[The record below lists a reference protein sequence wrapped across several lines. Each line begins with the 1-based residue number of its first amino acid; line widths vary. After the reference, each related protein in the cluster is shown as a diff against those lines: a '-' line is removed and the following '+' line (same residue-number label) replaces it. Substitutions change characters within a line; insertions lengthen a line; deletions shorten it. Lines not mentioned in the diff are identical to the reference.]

1 MPIKTTI
8 YNHDYSLKRW
18 RVLLIILLLVL
29 LFFFLLLKPTAS
41 GQFVIHAKAIAV
53 LPDQLNESSGLAITA
68 PNRLWSHND
77 SGNTNELFCIDTTG
91 NLLKQIKVYNAFNVD
106 WEDLAMDPEKNIYIN
121 DAGNNNSDRQDL
133 RIYRIPNPD
142 FVEGD
147 FIEAE
152 VIDFHFEDQVAFP
165 PPPNN
170 QNFDIEG
177 IIWREGMLYLFTKN
191 RSNPLNGYSKMYR
204 LPASPGEHTA
214 MLIDSVYMGN
224 TNDEARVTAAD
235 FNKSTGELALLT
247 RTKVVVFT
255 NYVGDRFL
263 DGQKT
268 TFYFSTPQ
276 GQVEALVF
284 GGGRTLYMTEEKTKS
299 KSGSLY
305 TFELPLINDIIE
317 KDKIDITLYPNPT
330 SDFLTLSTY
339 TKPDKIELFD
349 SEGTF
354 VTNFNRHSTQL
365 NLKEIAA
372 GTYIMRLN
380 FGTKTICKHIIKL

>member
-8 YNHDYSLKRW
+8 YGDKFNSARW
-18 RVLLIILLLVL
+18 RLMLVILLILMI
-29 LFFFLLLKPTAS
+29 FFLLLKPTAT
-41 GQFVIHAKAIAV
+41 GQFVIQVKAIAA
-53 LPDQLNESSGLAITA
+53 LPDQLDESSGLAITA

-77 SGNTNELFCIDTTG
+77 SDNRNELFCFDTTG
-91 NLLKQIKVYNAFNVD
+91 NLLKQLTVYNALNID
-106 WEDLAMDPEKNIYIN
+106 WEDLAMDSEKNIYIN
-121 DAGNNNSDRQDL
+121 DAGNNNNDRQDL

-142 FVEGD
+142 LVEGD
-147 FIEAE
+147 FVEAA

-170 QNFDIEG
+170 HNFDIEG

-191 RSNPLNGYSKMYR
+191 RSDPLNGYCKMYR
-204 LPASPGEHTA
+204 MPALAGEHTA

-235 FNKSTGELALLT
+235 YNESTGELALLT
-247 RTKVVVFT
+247 RTKVVIFT
-255 NYVGDRFL
+255 NYEGDRFF

-268 TFYFSTPQ
+268 TFYFSSPQ

-284 GGGRTLYMTEEKTKS
+284 AGGRTLYMTEEKTKS
-299 KSGSLY
+299 KRGNLY

-317 KDKIDITLYPNPT
+317 KDKIGIMLYPNPT
-330 SDFLTLSTY
+330 SDFLTLNTHK
-339 TKPDKIELFD
+339 KPYKIELFD

-380 FGTKTICKHIIKL
+380 FGDKTISKHIIKL

>member
-1 MPIKTTI
+1 MLVI
-8 YNHDYSLKRW
+8 
-18 RVLLIILLLVL
+18 LLILMI
-29 LFFFLLLKPTAS
+29 FFLLLKPTAT
-41 GQFVIHAKAIAV
+41 GQFVIQLKVIAV
-53 LPDQLNESSGLAITA
+53 LPDQLDESSGLAITA

-91 NLLKQIKVYNAFNVD
+91 NLLKQITVYNAFNVD

-121 DAGNNNSDRQDL
+121 DAGNNNNDRQDL

-147 FIEAE
+147 FVEAE

-170 QNFDIEG
+170 HNFDIEG

-380 FGTKTICKHIIKL
+380 FGNKTISKHIIKL